1 MNKKLLW
8 LIPPGLLAAAAAA
21 VLALPGFVASSAHRA
36 RIEQL
41 ASSLTGRQV
50 HIAGKLTLS
59 LLPSPELNAGQIT
72 ITGPDNEVI
81 TARALTLDISL
92 PALLHGQLSAQTL
105 TLESPTIAF
114 PWPLPGGPKSIA
126 PPGWLAAL
134 HAQIHHGAISLG
146 SVHFANVD
154 ADLFTGANGAVTIS
168 GTGNL
173 QGNKLNLT
181 AALGATALSGA
192 APLSLT
198 TGSGPLSLNL
208 SGTLG
213 SDSTLTGQLSLAAP
227 GTSGSANLT
236 VTATTAT
243 ADALHLNIAK
253 ASLTGSAALDFSQPA
268 LTATLDARNL
278 DLTPLQH
285 LLPAWP
291 GLPATLALTASNI
304 TYDGQSLPALTA
316 SLNLSP
322 NGLNVQSLR
331 ATLPG
336 ATTLAA
342 SLQIST
348 AGAITGHA
356 SLNSPDLPSLLSAY
370 GLAPPP
376 AWTSAALSTGLSGNI
391 NQLNLNNLTG
401 SLGPSHLSGGLI
413 ITSHHA
419 TGALNFDRLDLTPLL
434 SWLGRRP
441 GNFTADG
448 QITAAHATL
457 GPLPLTHLLL
467 DAALHN
473 QLNIRRISANML
485 GGLAAGSVT
494 LDAQGNI
501 TAARG
506 FLSLPSAAPLA
517 ALAPASWPHLPAALV
532 QPRLN
537 LTLAARGPANA
548 LAASAVA
555 TLGAFT
561 LTATPVINLI
571 QPSAAGAIS
580 LQHPS
585 AIAALN
591 IFGLSQG
598 LTYPGAGSISLRADF
613 MAAPTSF
620 GLPNF
625 ILSFGDLTA
634 DGQLMSNK
642 GIISGQ
648 IAAGTLALPP
658 IPASYTPPWSAL
670 ATAQGK
676 IGITADRVL
685 YGGKPILGA
694 TAASLTFAP
703 GSRLTLAL
711 SQASLAGGTLAG
723 SLTASTT
730 GNQPPALTAQ
740 LTASHI
746 DSTQLNLPL
755 AFPYTLAGIFDAS
768 AALTASGYTPKTWA
782 ATLGGSLS
790 LDAGNGQLNGFTL
803 AGLAQALHTPNR
815 AKALHTALTSGATS
829 FTTLALTGTFSHGN
843 CTLSN
848 ASLTGPAGNAS
859 ATGSI
864 DLFDNTL
871 ALRLALSPSV
881 TPPLTIDTMLLGS
894 WAKPKQYPR
903 LKPALDWAPPAPPLP
918 APPIPAPPIP
928 APPR

>member
-8 LIPPGLLAAAAAA
+8 LIPLGLLAAAAAA

-181 AALGATALSGA
+181 AALGATALTGT

-198 TGSGPLSLNL
+198 AGSGPLSLNL

-213 SDSTLTGQLSLAAP
+213 GDGTLTGQLSLAAP

-236 VTATTAT
+236 VTATAAT

-285 LLPAWP
+285 LLLQHLLPAWP

-304 TYDGQSLPALTA
+304 TYNGQNLPALTT
-316 SLNLSP
+316 SLNLAP
-322 NGLNVQSLR
+322 NGLNVQSLK

-342 SLQIST
+342 SLQISA

-356 SLNSPDLPSLLSAY
+356 SLNSPDLPSLLAAY

-376 AWTSAALSTGLSGNI
+376 AWTSAALSSGLSGTTSQI
-391 NQLNLNNLTG
+391 YLNNLTG

-413 ITSHHA
+413 ITGHHA

-434 SWLGRRP
+434 SWRGRRP

-467 DAALHN
+467 DGALNH

-571 QPSAAGAIS
+571 QPSASGAIS

-585 AIAALN
+585 AIAVLN

-670 ATAQGK
+670 AAAQGK

-829 FTTLALTGTFSHGN
+829 FTALAFTGTFSHGN

-864 DLFDNTL
+864 DVFDNTL

-881 TPPLTIDTMLLGS
+881 TPPLTINTMLLGS
-894 WAKPKQYPR
+894 WTKPKQYPR

-918 APPIPAPPIP
+918 APPLPAPPQ
-928 APPR
+928 